1 MTNIDLSENR
11 VLHHI
16 LFRMFLVQGRH
27 DTSYSEVLDKFLVK
41 PAQSAK
47 KRQYRNI
54 SLSREMRKIGYF
66 GKYLT
71 KTCK

>member
-1 MTNIDLSENR
+1 MTNIDLSENKMQQSIISR
-11 VLHHI
+11 I
-16 LFRMFLVQGRH
+16 FLVQGTH

-47 KRQYRNI
+47 KRQYCNI